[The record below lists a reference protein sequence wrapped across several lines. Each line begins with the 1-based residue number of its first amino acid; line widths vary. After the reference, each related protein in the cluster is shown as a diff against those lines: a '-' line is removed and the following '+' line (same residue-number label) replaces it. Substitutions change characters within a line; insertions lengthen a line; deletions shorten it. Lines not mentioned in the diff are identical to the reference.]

1 MDRVRMTV
9 AISTVMTSTVEWVLN
24 IEFVSDGG
32 STSMSVQ
39 RVLLMIWMM
48 MAEIRLLVRYTV
60 HAMRM
65 PMMMAP
71 GICAG

>member
-48 MAEIRLLVRYTV
+48 MAEIRFLVRYTV